1 MPAIHTTLA
10 AGRWQEQTLAEQLGN
25 IGSEISR
32 ARSADERGNV
42 ERRNLSLERVLE
54 LVQLTIANES
64 RQWRRLELEN
74 LYDVLSAIRNNEV
87 LGVSLS
93 NIEEYCL
100 PFAFLA
106 RKNV

>member
-10 AGRWQEQTLAEQLGN
+10 AGRWQELTLAEQLGN

-64 RQWRRLELEN
+64 RQWRRLELQN
-74 LYDVLSAIRNNEV
+74 LYGVLSAIRNNEAHS
-87 LGVSLS
+87 VSLS

-100 PFAFLA
+100 PFALLA
-106 RKNV
+106 RSQS